1 MPKYENTHVQQL
13 EQELSA
19 PQQQATPQVQAAP
32 PSTPDDESFK
42 KRYGDL
48 RRHMAN
54 MQDQK
59 DKEIEDLREQLDSA
73 TKGQIKFPKTDAEI
87 DQWSKKYPQV
97 AEIVDSI
104 AQKRANEV
112 LQRGEKRLEKME
124 RLEAKLTKQS
134 AEKELKKM
142 HPDFDTIRESRVF
155 HDWVK
160 MQPQWVQDALYQNTT
175 DAHAASRAIDLYKI
189 DKGMRK
195 RPASSG
201 GAAASVPRTAQST
214 PAGMAQGRFTESQVE
229 KMSSQE
235 YEKNEAAILEAMQKG
250 MFLYDISGA
259 AR

>member
-19 PQQQATPQVQAAP
+19 PQQQATPQAQAAP

-112 LQRGEKRLEKME
+112 LQRGEKRLEK
-124 RLEAKLTKQS
+124 
-134 AEKELKKM
+134 
-142 HPDFDTIRESRVF
+142 P
-155 HDWVK
+155 
-160 MQPQWVQDALYQNTT
+160 
-175 DAHAASRAIDLYKI
+175 
-189 DKGMRK
+189 
-195 RPASSG
+195 
-201 GAAASVPRTAQST
+201 
-214 PAGMAQGRFTESQVE
+214 
-229 KMSSQE
+229 
-235 YEKNEAAILEAMQKG
+235 
-250 MFLYDISGA
+250 
-259 AR
+259 